1 MKSFVGRLFVFF
13 SAVVTGDK
21 AKKLFIVSD
30 SWDEKRVYNG
40 VRPVNGFC
48 SLYMVTVLSRVA
60 SFNTILMGGD
70 IRRVLVTGAG
80 GQIGSELV
88 PYLRRYYGIEN
99 VIASDIRPARD
110 DNVGPYE
117 ELDVL
122 NYDEYERLVNKND
135 IQEVYHLAAILSAT
149 GENKPDLAWNVNIN
163 GFRNILEIARKRNV
177 QKIFHPSSIAAFG
190 SETPRENTPQNTV
203 LTPRTMYGVTKVTGE
218 LLGNYYYDKFGVDTR
233 GIRFPGVIS
242 NVAPPGGGTTDYAV
256 EIFYEALKKGTYECF
271 LRPDTMLPMIYMPD
285 CLRSFKELMDAPVMN
300 LKHRTRYNLAA
311 MSFTPAELAAE
322 IQKHKPEFTITYKP
336 DYRQEIADT
345 WPKSIDD
352 SCAREDW
359 GWSHDYDLE
368 AMVDDMCFVLS
379 ARHEKDEI

>member
-1 MKSFVGRLFVFF
+1 MSGY
-13 SAVVTGDK
+13 K
-21 AKKLFIVSD
+21 AKKPGFVS
-30 SWDEKRVYNG
+30 EKRGETRVYNG
-40 VRPVNGFC
+40 RRPVSRFRC
-48 SLYMVTVLSRVA
+48 LYRVTVLSGLIQ
-60 SFNTILMGGD
+60 FTLILMGGD
-70 IRRVLVTGAG
+70 IRRVLVTGAS

-88 PYLRRYYGIEN
+88 PYLQRYYGIEN
-99 VIASDIRPARD
+99 VIASDIRPANED
-110 DNVGPYE
+110 HSGPYE
-117 ELDVL
+117 VLDVL
-122 NYDEYERLVNKND
+122 DYAEYERLVVEKD
-135 IQEVYHLAAILSAT
+135 VQEVYHLAAILSAT
-149 GENKPDLAWNVNIN
+149 GEQKPDLAWNVNIN
-163 GFRNILEIARKRNV
+163 GFRNILEIARKGNV

-190 SETPRENTPQNTV
+190 SETPRENTPQNTI

-218 LLGNYYYDKFGVDTR
+218 LLGKYYYDKFGVDVR

-256 EIFYEALKKGTYECF
+256 EIFYEAIKKGTYECF

-300 LKHRTRYNLAA
+300 LKHRTSYNLAA

-352 SCAREDW
+352 SCAREQW
-359 GWSHDYDLE
+359 GWSHDYDLK

-379 ARHEKDEI
+379 SRHGKGEI

>member
-1 MKSFVGRLFVFF
+1 MKKPVF
-13 SAVVTGDK
+13 
-21 AKKLFIVSD
+21 VSD
-30 SWDEKRVYNG
+30 KRDENHGYNEF
-40 VRPVNGFC
+40 RHFTWFYC
-48 SLYMVTVLSRVA
+48 LYWIIVLSRVA

-70 IRRVLVTGAG
+70 SKRVLVTGAS

-88 PYLRRYYGIEN
+88 PYLQRYYGVEN
-99 VIASDIRPARD
+99 VVASDIRPPGISFA
-110 DNVGPYE
+110 GPYE
-117 ELDVL
+117 ILDVL
-122 NYDEYERLVNKND
+122 NLEEYQRIVNDYNVD
-135 IQEVYHLAAILSAT
+135 DVYHLAAILSAS
-149 GENKPDLAWNVNIN
+149 GENNPDLAWNVNIN
-163 GFRNILEIARKRNV
+163 GFKNILEIAKKGNV

-190 SETPRENTPQNTV
+190 SETPKENTPQNTI

-218 LLGNYYYDKFGVDTR
+218 LLGKYYYEKFGVDVR

-242 NVAPPGGGTTDYAV
+242 NVAEPGGGTTDYAV
-256 EIFYEALKKGTYECF
+256 EIFYAAIKEGTYQCF

-300 LKHRTRYNLAA
+300 LKHRTSYNLAA
-311 MSFTPAELAAE
+311 MSFTPAMIAAE
-322 IQKHKPEFTITYKP
+322 IQKHKPEFIITYKP

-352 SCAREDW
+352 SCSRKEW

-379 ARHEKDEI
+379 ARYEKGEF